1 MRTFVSVEVP
11 EDIRTKVGLFS
22 DSLKDFFK
30 NDVKW
35 VLPKNLHF
43 TIKFLGE
50 ISESALSAVQECVS
64 NTAAEFGPFLMS
76 LSNVGFFPSARNPRV
91 IWIGTHEGADKLLEL
106 FQELESCL
114 EHEGFDRDTRT
125 FFPHLTIGRVRK
137 YSKIIIPETLPDFEP
152 VMYDVKGIVVIR
164 STLTPK
170 GPVYER
176 VFESDLNK
184 SFKTDNQEMMYRDI
198 LPND

>member
-11 EDIRTKVGLFS
+11 EDIRAKVGLFS
-22 DSLKDFFK
+22 DSIKELFN

-64 NTAAEFGPFLMS
+64 NTASGFGPFSMN

-106 FQELESCL
+106 YQELENCL

-125 FFPHLTIGRVRK
+125 FSPHLTIGRVRK
-137 YSKIIIPETLPDFEP
+137 YSKIAVPEELPDFEP
-152 VMYDVKGIVVIR
+152 VMYDVKGIAVIR
-164 STLTPK
+164 SSLTPK

-176 VFESDLNK
+176 VFESNL
-184 SFKTDNQEMMYRDI
+184 SKTFEIDKK
-198 LPND
+198 NDF

>member
-11 EDIRTKVGLFS
+11 EDIRAKVGLFS
-22 DSLKDFFK
+22 DSIRELFK

-43 TIKFLGE
+43 TIKFIGE
-50 ISESALSAVQECVS
+50 ISESALNAVQECVS
-64 NTAAEFGPFLMS
+64 DTASGFSPFSMS
-76 LSNVGFFPSARNPRV
+76 LSSVGFFPSARNPRV

-106 FQELESCL
+106 YQELENCL

-137 YSKIIIPETLPDFEP
+137 YSTIAVPEKLPDFEP
-152 VMYDVKGIVVIR
+152 VMYDVKGIAVIR

-176 VFESDLNK
+176 VFESNL
-184 SFKTDNQEMMYRDI
+184 SKTFEIDKKMIFRDVF
-198 LPND
+198 PND